1 MLHRLHRLRFFG
13 GIVLGSLGIF
23 QLQGQSASVAL
34 SACYAFNGNANES
47 LHNLHGK
54 DTNVT
59 LVNDRHGNAN
69 GAYAFSGSVYSKI
82 TLPDT
87 SILKKPYLSVSL
99 WLLPQDSLSTQ
110 FIVFS
115 KNKSGSNFE
124 GYSLVIVNNTFH
136 ISKHCPDSSR
146 YSTLDANTTIRPN
159 VWQHVVSTVGTDS
172 IKLYV
177 NGAWV
182 GSALSKFPIQYETG
196 KHFVVGGTGESFN
209 YPFKG
214 NIDNMR
220 FYNRELTALE
230 VSQLYQESVECALST
245 GLTKL
250 TENESPGIFPNPCNT
265 VLKLNNLV
273 NALQS
278 TLEIYDATGR
288 LVQRVSPSTSDFEL
302 DVSKLASGMYL
313 LYQIN
318 GQGTSVT
325 RFVKQ

>member
-1 MLHRLHRLRFFG
+1 M
-13 GIVLGSLGIF
+13 GSLGIF

-87 SILKKPYLSVSL
+87 SILKTPYLSVSL

>member
-1 MLHRLHRLRFFG
+1 MLHRLHRLRLFG

-23 QLQGQSASVAL
+23 QLQGQSASAAL

-302 DVSKLASGMYL
+302 DISKLASGMYL

>member
-87 SILKKPYLSVSL
+87 SILKTPYLSVSL

-177 NGAWV
+177 NGTWV

-220 FYNRELTALE
+220 FYNRELSASE
-230 VSQLYQESVECALST
+230 VLQVYQETTECVLGTDLSKESKNE
-245 GLTKL
+245 KL
-250 TENESPGIFPNPCNT
+250 LLYPNPCGT
-265 VLKLNNLV
+265 FLKISPDDNSLPC
-273 NALQS
+273 
-278 TLEIYDATGR
+278 TFEIYDMTGR
-288 LVQRVSPSTSDFEL
+288 LLQTLVSITDSVDI
-302 DVSKLASGMYL
+302 DVSGLRPGIYVLHQKTKSKTNTL
-313 LYQIN
+313 
-318 GQGTSVT
+318 
-325 RFVKQ
+325 RFVKE